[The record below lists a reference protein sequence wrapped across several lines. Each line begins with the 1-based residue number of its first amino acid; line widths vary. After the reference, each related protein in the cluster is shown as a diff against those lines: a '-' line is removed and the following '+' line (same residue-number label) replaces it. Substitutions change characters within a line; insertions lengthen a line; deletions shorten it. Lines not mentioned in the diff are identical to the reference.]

1 MPRISA
7 PSRRGAKDKHR
18 KLHTPSVAVGVSAL
32 AHIAAIGALLTLKP
46 VPHLAPTLEIIEISL
61 VPEQALRSPRTNN
74 LSGAI
79 PGASTVDVSAVPH
92 LSWTHPDVTAS
103 SVIWSRSVN
112 TGYSFGAPTLPTF
125 RPHTRAL
132 IFDTFA
138 TMLDCLAVAG
148 STHGASGRSR
158 RAHPPCAS
166 DDPSIHAPMM
176 TLLPMHPSQPGG
188 TSTGIDYRTFPK
200 QSVFYESVFP
210 DEVSPANRALE
221 KWIAGLFY

>member
-7 PSRRGAKDKHR
+7 PSRRGAKDRHR
-18 KLHTPSVAVGVSAL
+18 KLHTPSVAVGASAL

-46 VPHLAPTLEIIEISL
+46 VPHLAPTLEMIEISL
-61 VPEQALRSPRTNN
+61 VSEQALRSPRTNN

-79 PGASTVDVSAVPH
+79 PGASTVDVSAVPR
-92 LSWTHPDVTAS
+92 LSWTRPDVTAS

-125 RPHTRAL
+125 RPHARAL

-210 DEVSPANRALE
+210 DEVPPANRALE